1 MLNSLL
7 CSFTSTCFL
16 TTNTQ
21 NIGASRDLCTLL
33 PLPGPY
39 PIPIGP
45 IICGHTYPIIGGH
58 TYPITGGH
66 TYPIIS
72 GHTYPIIGGHTY
84 PIIDGHTHP
93 IIGGHTHPIIGG
105 HPLHRFLFTS
115 RRSIWAGAVYGPL

>member
-1 MLNSLL
+1 MSHPLKQYVRHTALVYQS
-7 CSFTSTCFL
+7 TSNGCY
-16 TTNTQ
+16 NTQ

-45 IICGHTYPIIGGH
+45 IICGHTYSIIGGH

-115 RRSIWAGAVYGPL
+115 